1 MNELQP
7 GQRFTHPIQI
17 SIMKKIFF
25 ASVLALSFIACREN
39 KRDHHPP
46 AVANAVDN
54 AESSVSGSLKSSYRS
69 DDMIDQIYSELLK
82 TDKNLQALDDRLTK
96 IYQESGKVLSS
107 YEPVLR
113 KSESFYQDARQKA
126 VSIKDTLLKKEVE
139 QQIKISA
146 DQYDLKIR
154 NIKELIKK
162 INTNSE
168 RMTDQYTALKIRK
181 TLPEIQKYQNAHPLK
196 TDSLEHFIRK
206 QENLLNQLKNM
217 K

>member
-1 MNELQP
+1 
-7 GQRFTHPIQI
+7 
-17 SIMKKIFF
+17 MKKIFF
-25 ASVLALSFIACREN
+25 ASVVALSFIACGEN
-39 KRDHHPP
+39 RRDHPP

-96 IYQESGKVLSS
+96 IYQESAKVLGS

-168 RMTDQYTALKIRK
+168 IMTDQYIALKIRK